1 MQTPHYAIQ
10 VPNAD
15 LFLVKIC
22 STRKSIDMCTGSVIK
37 DKQGDII
44 ELLETLL
51 NTTLNQAFCMHF
63 ILQLEENY
71 TEVFN
76 T

>member
-1 MQTPHYAIQ
+1 
-10 VPNAD
+10 
-15 LFLVKIC
+15 
-22 STRKSIDMCTGSVIK
+22 MCNGSVIK
-37 DKQGDII
+37 DKQDDI

-51 NTTLNQAFCMHF
+51 NATQNQAFWMHF